1 MALTPPVSRLGS
13 PAIGVAPDG
22 RTYVAYSLRGAI
34 HVRSLGPQSS
44 ATRWT
49 PPRRVSPPRC
59 RCITPNV
66 VFGRSGR
73 PVIVFVSGGR
83 IMATAAR

>member
-1 MALTPPVSRLGS
+1 
-13 PAIGVAPDG
+13 
-22 RTYVAYSLRGAI
+22 
-34 HVRSLGPQSS
+34 
-44 ATRWT
+44 
-49 PPRRVSPPRC
+49 
-59 RCITPNV
+59 V